1 MGNEIAAVF
10 AGIAA
15 AVVAAVWA
23 MSAKVGHTL
32 AIASAT
38 PRAQDIRKG
47 DAVSYERF
55 VAESSASSAL
65 PASLM
70 DSTFPAR
77 YSRISQR

>member
-1 MGNEIAAVF
+1 MATDRRRVRRHCRCCRRCCVG
-10 AGIAA
+10 
-15 AVVAAVWA
+15 
-23 MSAKVGHTL
+23 MSAKVGHHTL

-55 VAESSASSAL
+55 VAENSASSAL